1 MGSSFKLCAHSK
13 LIISYPPPPPSN
25 FHPISFLF
33 DFVRTRQPTNICPF
47 VPGTSISW
55 TTTSSTSSTNAIKN
69 LCVNTHKQP
78 SPTSIGKLFRSITK
92 LPHLDVRKTGHQK
105 LHHHLGVNSCTVS
118 VNFFFLSNNFNFVC
132 CNNKQVLFAQIQTT
146 LSSGYFLL
154 LVVLLLKYLS
164 KKQQER
170 NTLLLKLRVMFQQ
183 MLLICDIVISRFWLK
198 IFLTKDFFTVEVVDL
213 CDRLHDSYH
222 HFQDCYTAI
231 SALKYKNYPEFY
243 QRLLLLSMSSNPSFT
258 PNSFSQSFWKHFE
271 NKGIHFFHFNV
282 KSILPQLDELKKI
295 AGNTK
300 DAIIIGKT
308 VGNL

>member
-1 MGSSFKLCAHSK
+1 MRSFKIDNFL
-13 LIISYPPPPPSN
+13 PPPPPPSPSN

-33 DFVRTRQPTNICPF
+33 DFVCTRQPTNICPF
-47 VPGTSISW
+47 VPGISISW

-69 LCVNTHKQP
+69 LGVNTHKQP

-105 LHHHLGVNSCTVS
+105 LHHHLGVNTCTVS

-154 LVVLLLKYLS
+154 LVVLLLTYLS

-198 IFLTKDFFTVEVVDL
+198 IFLRKNFFTVEVVDL

-231 SALKYKNYPEFY
+231 SALKYKNYPFIKGFY
-243 QRLLLLSMSSNPSFT
+243 YHLLVQILVLHQTAFPSPFGNILKT
-258 PNSFSQSFWKHFE
+258 RNLIF
-271 NKGIHFFHFNV
+271 
-282 KSILPQLDELKKI
+282 SILMLK
-295 AGNTK
+295 
-300 DAIIIGKT
+300 
-308 VGNL
+308 VFYRS

>member
-1 MGSSFKLCAHSK
+1 MHC
-13 LIISYPPPPPSN
+13 
-25 FHPISFLF
+25 
-33 DFVRTRQPTNICPF
+33 
-47 VPGTSISW
+47 
-55 TTTSSTSSTNAIKN
+55 
-69 LCVNTHKQP
+69 
-78 SPTSIGKLFRSITK
+78 IGK
-92 LPHLDVRKTGHQK
+92 
-105 LHHHLGVNSCTVS
+105 
-118 VNFFFLSNNFNFVC
+118 FFFLSNNFNFVC

-154 LVVLLLKYLS
+154 LVVLLLTYLS

-271 NKGIHFFHFNV
+271 NKGLHFFHFNV

-300 DAIIIGKT
+300 DTIIIGKT
-308 VGNL
+308 VWNL

>member
-1 MGSSFKLCAHSK
+1 MHCIG
-13 LIISYPPPPPSN
+13 N
-25 FHPISFLF
+25 FF
-33 DFVRTRQPTNICPF
+33 
-47 VPGTSISW
+47 
-55 TTTSSTSSTNAIKN
+55 
-69 LCVNTHKQP
+69 
-78 SPTSIGKLFRSITK
+78 
-92 LPHLDVRKTGHQK
+92 
-105 LHHHLGVNSCTVS
+105 
-118 VNFFFLSNNFNFVC
+118 FFFLSNNFNFVC

-231 SALKYKNYPEFY
+231 SALKYKNYPFIKGFY
-243 QRLLLLSMSSNPSFT
+243 YHLLVQILVLHQTAFPSPFGNILKT
-258 PNSFSQSFWKHFE
+258 RNLIF
-271 NKGIHFFHFNV
+271 
-282 KSILPQLDELKKI
+282 SILMLK
-295 AGNTK
+295 
-300 DAIIIGKT
+300 
-308 VGNL
+308 VFYRS